1 MHGLFLWIL
10 LYVVFMYLITP
21 IIIRFTQ
28 KMSAAPKF
36 ESVDL
41 ATLPDSAAQFLWSC
55 QQALESEGFET
66 VGHLSWQNS
75 APNLFPLLTLFM
87 NRATQV
93 KAVAAAIYVVT
104 PQGAKLTTSYVE
116 FISRYQ
122 DETVLGT
129 SNAAVLGTYKHGP
142 KQKSLRLP
150 DVQSPAELYGIH
162 RRRMAQIGGAIEPLP
177 ATGTEITVQEQRMI
191 EDFEEQVQF
200 GRMYLDRTSNLYRPT
215 WKGAYLMTWSQLQP
229 MKNIRNSQEH
239 RKSVASLKEL
249 EVPAVGLRV

>member
-1 MHGLFLWIL
+1 MQRLFLWIL
-10 LYVVFMYLITP
+10 LYAVFMYLITP

-36 ESVDL
+36 GPVDL
-41 ATLPDSAAQFLWSC
+41 STLPAPAAQFLGNC
-55 QQALESEGFET
+55 QQALESEGFEM

-75 APNLFPLLTLFM
+75 APNLFPLLSLFM
-87 NRATQV
+87 NRKTQV

-116 FISRYQ
+116 FITRYQ

-129 SNAAVLGTYKHGP
+129 SNTAMLGTYKHGP
-142 KQKSLRLP
+142 KQKSLRMPGL
-150 DVQSPAELYGIH
+150 QSPTELYEIH

-177 ATGTEITVQEQRMI
+177 AIGTEIAVQEQRMI

-200 GRMYLDRTSNLYRPT
+200 GRLYLDRTSNLYRPT

-229 MKNIRNSQEH
+229 MKNIRNSQDH
-239 RKSVASLKEL
+239 RKSAASLKEL
-249 EVPAVGLRV
+249 EASATGLRV

>member
-1 MHGLFLWIL
+1 MHQLLLWVL
-10 LYVVFMYLITP
+10 AYVVFIYLITP

-36 ESVDL
+36 EPVDL
-41 ATLPDSAAQFLWSC
+41 YALPAPAAQFLGSC
-55 QQALESEGFET
+55 QQALEAEGFEM

-116 FISRYQ
+116 FITRYQ
-122 DETVLGT
+122 DDTVLGT
-129 SNAAVLGTYKHGP
+129 SNTAMLGTYKHGP

-150 DVQSPAELYGIH
+150 DVLSPTELYGIH
-162 RRRMAQIGGAIEPLP
+162 RRRMAQIGGVIEPLP
-177 ATGTEITVQEQRMI
+177 AIGTEITAQEQRMI

-200 GRMYLDRTSNLYRPT
+200 GRLYLERTSNLYRPT

-229 MKNIRNSQEH
+229 MKNIRNSQDH

-249 EVPAVGLRV
+249 EASAAGLRV